1 MSDMLD
7 KEWEIAHVQEFTNK
21 QRDAR
26 RYNFR
31 VVPRD
36 MKEGDLVLRQVVSPT
51 RIQKILHNQER
62 PNRGREKLPYE
73 EYKLGNIFPKTYNS
87 LNLRH

>member
-7 KEWEIAHVQEFTNK
+7 KEWEIAHVQEFANK

-26 RYNFR
+26 RYNSR

-36 MKEGDLVLRQVVSPT
+36 MKEGDLVLRQVVWFP
-51 RIQKILHNQER
+51 L
-62 PNRGREKLPYE
+62 
-73 EYKLGNIFPKTYNS
+73 LGLKRSFTIRKDPIEDVRNCHMKNTS
-87 LNLRH
+87 